1 MPDRDRNL
9 ELVEASMTAIE
20 QLATQVRLDAVV
32 ATQLSIQQL
41 KVLMLAVHRAPVTA
55 HEVSDALGVSA
66 ATVSGIVGRL
76 VDRGLLVQE
85 PDPTDRRS
93 RHLTA
98 TEAGSEALAEI
109 ASIQLA
115 QRRVLLERLTDDEVG
130 TVAVAMQALER
141 ALGEVL
147 GVAPSSDG

>member
-1 MPDRDRNL
+1 MSDRQQDL
-9 ELVEASMTAIE
+9 QLVEASMAEIE
-20 QLATQVRLDAVV
+20 RLAMDVRLDAVV

-55 HEVSDALGVSA
+55 HKVSDALGVSA

-85 PDPTDRRS
+85 PDPADRRS

-98 TEAGSEALAEI
+98 TEAGAEALAEI

-115 QRRVLLERLTDDEVG
+115 QRRVLLERLSDEELAALV
-130 TVAVAMQALER
+130 VAMRAMER
-141 ALGEVL
+141 AMAELLSEEV
-147 GVAPSSDG
+147 PPR

>member
-1 MPDRDRNL
+1 MTDRQHNL
-9 ELVEASMTAIE
+9 DLVEAAMAEIE
-20 QLATQVRLDAVV
+20 RLAMDVRLDAVV

-55 HEVSDALGVSA
+55 HEVSEALGVSA

-85 PDPTDRRS
+85 PDPADRRS

-98 TEAGSEALAEI
+98 TLAGAEALAEI
-109 ASIQLA
+109 SSIQLA
-115 QRRVLLERLTDDEVG
+115 QRRVLLERLSQEELAALVT
-130 TVAVAMQALER
+130 AMQALQR
-141 ALGEVL
+141 AMGEL
-147 GVAPSSDG
+147 LSE

>member
-1 MPDRDRNL
+1 MSGRRRDL
-9 ELVEASMTAIE
+9 ELVEEAMVDFE
-20 QLATQVRLDAVV
+20 RLAMDVRLDAVV

-55 HEVSDALGVSA
+55 HEVSAALGVSP

-85 PDPTDRRS
+85 TDPDDRRS

-98 TEAGSEALAEI
+98 TEAGAAALTEI

-115 QRRVLLERLTDDEVG
+115 HRRVLLERLTAEE
-130 TVAVAMQALER
+130 LEGLLAGVRGLGR
-141 ALGEVL
+141 ALAELVE
-147 GVAPSSDG
+147 ATP